1 MSGVSED
8 MGLNLLKATPG
19 SLQLLKH
26 YENEGLPKH
35 VVRQSQLLTRE
46 EELKVQRKRMADHQ
60 QGAKQLLASEKASP
74 RPVLG
79 RGFGGGG
86 DGFIDL
92 SAPIKVL
99 QPQFTDLF

>member
-1 MSGVSED
+1 

-35 VVRQSQLLTRE
+35 VVRQSQLLSRE

-79 RGFGGGG
+79 RGFG

-92 SAPIKVL
+92 SAPIKVVL
-99 QPQFTDLF
+99 GSQFTYLFLMCLLKFL